1 MNESGSK
8 LMDKDVKDIS
18 EVDYKETG
26 HPLGVLTKMKWCERH
41 WHRFTSKINKN
52 VIDVEVEQY
61 NKREKMAE
69 MHSLNF
75 ENLIANF
82 IKIYLNP
89 RCDLSNLNIISK
101 MDI

>member
-1 MNESGSK
+1 
-8 LMDKDVKDIS
+8 
-18 EVDYKETG
+18 
-26 HPLGVLTKMKWCERH
+26 
-41 WHRFTSKINKN
+41 
-52 VIDVEVEQY
+52 
-61 NKREKMAE
+61 MAE

-101 MDI
+101 KYLMIQRFLVSICS